1 MYMGVNLFVSFV
13 YSVEETSKDARG
25 EGQKTSS
32 TKKFKDIKSGLEAS
46 RERIRRSDEL
56 YKKVE
61 AEYQATIAAMQ
72 KRIEELEGTEK
83 QLSQM
88 CVSMVFLPILWTQT
102 GIIAMIGARNAQK
115 LPMFFWLILM
125 KFILMS
131 RTLREE

>member
-25 EGQKTSS
+25 ERQKTSS

-61 AEYQATIAAMQ
+61 AEYQATIAAMK
-72 KRIEELEGTEK
+72 KRIEELEGTGK

-88 CVSMVFLPILWTQT
+88 CVSMVFCQFCGPK
-102 GIIAMIGARNAQK
+102 RE
-115 LPMFFWLILM
+115 
-125 KFILMS
+125 S
-131 RTLREE
+131 LR

>member
-32 TKKFKDIKSGLEAS
+32 TKKFKDIKSGLEAA

-61 AEYQATIAAMQ
+61 AEYQATIEAMQ

-88 CVSMVFLPILWTQT
+88 CVSMVFCQFCGPK
-102 GIIAMIGARNAQK
+102 RE
-115 LPMFFWLILM
+115 
-125 KFILMS
+125 S
-131 RTLREE
+131 LR